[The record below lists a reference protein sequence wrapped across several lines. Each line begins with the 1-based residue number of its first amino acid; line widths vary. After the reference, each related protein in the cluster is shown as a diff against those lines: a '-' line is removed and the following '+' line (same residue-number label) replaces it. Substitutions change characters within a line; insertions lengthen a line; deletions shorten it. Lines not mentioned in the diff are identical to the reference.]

1 MVCLNKKRG
10 QGVFMSAAIIEA
22 MQDLVLAETWEV
34 VLARRGRGVRRQR
47 GRLLLDD

>member
-34 VLARRGRGVRRQR
+34 VDAEGQGSHETTWQIIV
-47 GRLLLDD
+47 G